1 VSKKNPKKLVVEF
14 DVTDLSKA
22 QIGALEGQA
31 VPQGEA
37 SDGQGGKRYYKGE
50 TEGHPDAPFLGSK
63 VAKRGKRKIL
73 AVEFDVTGFTKSE
86 IGYLASEV
94 EVQAEENDAGLITD
108 GVPQN
113 VVYPSVSVT
122 SKVVAR
128 GAARSR

>member
-63 VAKRGKRKIL
+63 VTKRGKRKIL

>member
-1 VSKKNPKKLVVEF
+1 MSKKSPKHLVVEF
-14 DVTDLSKA
+14 DVTGLSKA
-22 QIGALEGQA
+22 QISALEGQA

-37 SDGQGGKRYYKGE
+37 SDGQGGKHYYKGE
-50 TEGHPDAPFLGSK
+50 SDGHPDAPFRGSK
-63 VAKRGKRKIL
+63 VTTHGKRKIL
-73 AVEFDVTGFTKSE
+73 TVEFDVTGFTKSE

-108 GVPQN
+108 GIPQN

-128 GAARSR
+128 